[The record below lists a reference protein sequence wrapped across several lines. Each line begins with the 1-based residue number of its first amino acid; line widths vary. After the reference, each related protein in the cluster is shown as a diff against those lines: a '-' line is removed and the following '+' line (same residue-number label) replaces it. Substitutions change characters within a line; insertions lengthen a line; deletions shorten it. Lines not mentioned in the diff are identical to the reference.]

1 MAEKIGWKVVLQ
13 WQQNAI
19 VPFLDVNSEDSD
31 FRKTLKF
38 FTNYLPEGKRK
49 EGEKRIREKAI
60 ELLAKKEGM
69 NFSTEVYVLQKP
81 Y

>member
-1 MAEKIGWKVVLQ
+1 
-13 WQQNAI
+13 
-19 VPFLDVNSEDSD
+19 
-31 FRKTLKF
+31 LKF